1 MATAQVLDE
10 LANYESTAVTKP
22 DLDSDTLKAVLTNT
36 APTKAGSQVLADI
49 TQIAGT
55 GGYAAVTLTG
65 VTYTESG
72 AGTGIWVLTCN
83 PFSWTASGAA
93 FATACYAV
101 IYDDT
106 PTNPADPLICYIDY
120 GSSVA
125 LAQARSA
132 SPARVSLRRSTFRS
146 TAAR

>member
-10 LANYESTAVTKP
+10 WANYMATSSTKP
-22 DLDSDTLKAVLTNT
+22 DLDSDTLKAVLTNS

-49 TQIAGT
+49 TQIAAT

-65 VTYTESG
+65 VTWAETG
-72 AGTGIWVLTCN
+72 GGTGIWKLTSAA
-83 PFSWTASGAA
+83 FAWTASGAA
-93 FATACYAV
+93 FASARYAV

-106 PTNPADPLICYIDY
+106 PTSPADPLICYIDY

-125 LAQARSA
+125 LADGATWTWTPGA
-132 SPARVSLRRSTFRS
+132 NGLYLTTVS
-146 TAAR
+146 